1 MLYYY
6 YKPTPRRYLQMEI
19 LSHSFTYTLL
29 PTVLCNCVCVN
40 GGENTWLNPLCAIC
54 IDVNMIVA
62 RWQAE
67 TIYLLCYVNIS
78 I

>member
-1 MLYYY
+1 MLHVLLL
-6 YKPTPRRYLQMEI
+6 LQAY
-19 LSHSFTYTLL
+19 STAVTADGNTFTHFSLL
-29 PTVLCNCVCVN
+29 PTVLCSCVCVN